1 MRWMNGGKLTEWVLA
16 GIYHL
21 IITVSAILHIGCQ
34 IMPDHLYFVWYVMG
48 IHVKGT
54 LAKKKMKNTH
64 TYAHKRRWETRE
76 KNITNIIDMIAFR
89 LASFSVLSYLLWW
102 IKRR

>member
-1 MRWMNGGKLTEWVLA
+1 MNGGKLTEWVLA

-54 LAKKKMKNTH
+54 LAKKDEEHTHVRTQEKMRNERKKHNEYYWH
-64 TYAHKRRWETRE
+64 
-76 KNITNIIDMIAFR
+76 DC
-89 LASFSVLSYLLWW
+89 FSVSLFFCVVLFAVMN
-102 IKRR
+102 